1 MPRRKKRAHEM
12 TGDELIHKLFP
23 KRVVK
28 HLKKVAN
35 PPETKSP
42 KKPMSRD

>member
-12 TGDELIHKLFP
+12 TSDELIHKLFP
-23 KRVVK
+23 KRVVN

-35 PPETKSP
+35 PPEP
-42 KKPMSRD
+42 KKTDGKK